1 MKRSFLKS
9 RKLHLES
16 LEERRLLSV
25 NWVVTTNIDY
35 SAWVEDDSIICL
47 REAISRAGDDDLIT
61 FSPNLPGTTFT
72 LKYGELPIRSA
83 LTIDGDSL
91 RAASGTN
98 RLVINANSRSR
109 IFNIAEG
116 ASLTLR
122 SVNMTDGYSADDGG
136 AIYTKGTLTLENC
149 NITAS
154 RAKDGG
160 GIFSFHAD
168 VSMNGGSVTNC
179 SVSEFG
185 GGLYIYWGSLT
196 LDNVTVSNCSSDMSG
211 AGIDVSDA
219 ETYIT
224 RSTISNN
231 RNTNSYYFA
240 AGIYAHGGYMSISDS
255 EIVGNVSYNYGGGIY
270 IHDMEAVI
278 TNSLIA
284 GNKSTYTGAGIE
296 SFGQL
301 TLRQC
306 TIAGNHTTGEY
317 SGGAG
322 IFNYYGKGMYID
334 AFNCIIAGN
343 TSASGKETC
352 DYEGNGYGHGYN
364 VLTSNTNDWTSIDTF
379 IEYDPN
385 LPLFTDP
392 DEGIYRLA
400 EGSQAID
407 LGEDGYAIYDD
418 GSDIEYDLAGE
429 DRFYGVCVDLG
440 AYEYSP
446 LIPLAAPTGVTVTA
460 AGANRM
466 RVTWDEV
473 ANNNGYKV
481 VWSDDQ
487 INWNEA
493 YCVENTIRVTGLAYG
508 ETYYFKVMAM
518 GDDVTYENSDF
529 SASVASLVCPVD
541 IDGDGFIGPGDS
553 AFLSGAWFTFEGG
566 PNWNEQYDIDGDGFI
581 GPGDSSFLSAN
592 WFKTTDDPTFVYP
605 SPLAAAISSQD
616 IFASLDDELEEI
628 LEGMF

>member
-1 MKRSFLKS
+1 MNRPSLKS
-9 RKLHLES
+9 RKLRLES

-25 NWVVTTNIDY
+25 NWVVTTNTDY

-47 REAISRAGDDDLIT
+47 REALSRAGDDDLIT

-72 LKYGELPIRSA
+72 LKYGELPVNSA
-83 LTIDGDSL
+83 VTIDGDSL

-109 IFNIAEG
+109 IFNVAEG

-122 SVNMTDGYSADDGG
+122 SANMTNGYSSGDGG
-136 AIYTKGTLTLENC
+136 AIYNKGTLILENC

-154 RAKDGG
+154 RAKEGG

-168 VSMNGGSVTNC
+168 VSMNGGSVINC

-196 LDNVTVSNCSSDMSG
+196 LDGVSVSNCSSDMSG

-231 RNTNSYYFA
+231 RITNSYYFA

-255 EIVGNVSYNYGGGIY
+255 KIVGNVSYNYGGGIY

-296 SFGQL
+296 NFGQL

-306 TIAGNHTTGEY
+306 TITGNHTTGDY

-322 IFNYYGKGMYID
+322 IFNYYGSGMYVD
-334 AFNCIIAGN
+334 AYNCIIAGN
-343 TSASGKETC
+343 TSASGKVTC
-352 DYEGNGYGHGYN
+352 DYEGNGYGYAYN
-364 VLTSNTNDWTSIDTF
+364 ILTGNIDDWNYTELF
-379 IEYDPN
+379 FEYDPA
-385 LPLFTDP
+385 LPLFTNP
-392 DEGIYRLA
+392 DEGIYTLA

-407 LGEDGYAIYDD
+407 LGENAYAFYDD
-418 GSDIEYDLAGE
+418 GSDIEYDLAGK
-429 DRFYGVCVDLG
+429 DRFYGLSVDLG

-446 LIPLAAPTGVTVTA
+446 LTPLDAPTGVTVTA

-466 RVTWDEV
+466 RVTWNEAAD
-473 ANNNGYKV
+473 NSGYKV
-481 VWSDDQ
+481 AWSDDQ
-487 INWNEA
+487 ITWNEA
-493 YCVENTIRVTGLAYG
+493 FCAENTIRVTGLAYG
-508 ETYYFKVMAM
+508 ETYYFKVMAL
-518 GDDVTYENSDF
+518 GDGVTYANSDY
-529 SASVASLVCPVD
+529 SASVAGLVCPVD
-541 IDGDGFIGPGDS
+541 IDGDGFIGPGDNSILS
-553 AFLSGAWFTFEGG
+553 AAWFTLEGSG
-566 PNWNEQYDIDGDGFI
+566 NWDERCDIDGDGFI
-581 GPGDSSFLSAN
+581 GPGDRSFLSVN
-592 WFKTTDDPTFVYP
+592 WFKTTDQGTIVYP
-605 SPLAAAISSQD
+605 PALAAAVSSEN